1 LIKYCRK
8 EIREEITVKEEDEQQ
23 EKHDE
28 SNDGEL
34 F

>member
-1 LIKYCRK
+1 LK
-8 EIREEITVKEEDEQQ
+8 EGKRLENEITVKEEDEQQ